1 MQTAVSPPPLCINNL
16 IRGPVVF
23 SSPASQDNRNK
34 MDQQIVNLYLPIAVL
49 LGIGVF
55 FALLLPVLSL
65 ILGPTRETDPLS
77 RQLSP
82 YESGMVAIGP
92 AQRRLPVKFY
102 RIAVLF
108 ILFDVDII
116 LLIPWAITFRQMG
129 YYGLWV
135 MGIFMFI
142 FILGDLWVWKKGVLE
157 WE

>member
-1 MQTAVSPPPLCINNL
+1 VWRDENRRTTFHAKPLSISWVYIN
-16 IRGPVVF
+16 
-23 SSPASQDNRNK
+23 
-34 MDQQIVNLYLPIAVL
+34 MDQEIVNTYLPIAVL
-49 LGIGVF
+49 LGIGLF
-55 FALLLPVLSL
+55 FALLLPTLSL
-65 ILGPTRETDPLS
+65 ILGPTRMTDPLS
-77 RQLSP
+77 RQLTP

-116 LLIPWAITFRQMG
+116 LLIPWAIVFRQMG

>member
-1 MQTAVSPPPLCINNL
+1 
-16 IRGPVVF
+16 
-23 SSPASQDNRNK
+23 
-34 MDQQIVNLYLPIAVL
+34 MDQEIINIYLPIAVL
-49 LGIGVF
+49 LGIGIF
-55 FALLLPVLSL
+55 FALLLPTLSL
-65 ILGPTRETDPLS
+65 ILGPTRNVDPLS
-77 RQLSP
+77 RQLTP